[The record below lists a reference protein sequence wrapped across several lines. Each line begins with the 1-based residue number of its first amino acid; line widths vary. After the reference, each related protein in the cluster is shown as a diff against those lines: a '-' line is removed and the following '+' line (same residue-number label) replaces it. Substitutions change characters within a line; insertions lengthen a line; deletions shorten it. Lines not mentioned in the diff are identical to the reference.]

1 MLIVRS
7 TSSQIERALARQA
20 SVVLVGP
27 RQVRKT
33 TLGLQ
38 IAEGRPAAYIDLEQP
53 NNQRVLD
60 EPAHFFEQHAESLV
74 ILDEV
79 HRVPEVFSVIRGTI
93 DRARRQGRQ
102 TGMFLFL
109 GSASMELLGQSSE
122 SLAGRIAMVE
132 LDTINVLE
140 AHTAGIDQTQL
151 WMRGG
156 FPLSLTAASLQD
168 SFEWRSDFIRTYLER
183 DIPSFAKGAN
193 VSLLDNLWTMLSYAQ
208 GSILNLSSLSRS
220 LGVSSPTVQHYIDLL
235 EKLLMIRLI
244 HPFHAN
250 IKKRYVKSPKVFIRD
265 SGLAHAQLGL
275 MTDVQILGHPIVGH
289 SWEGFVI
296 ENILSVAPPR
306 SRYGFYRTA
315 FRELA
320 DVDPLCLFHPQG
332 FEVSSDQTASDL
344 DWQNSPHSRDGG
356 SIRTTPVRHVN
367 LLRRSNDSLTRTPTL
382 DHKFELAFP
391 SRDSPPIKP
400 SRTAVRK

>member
-1 MLIVRS
+1 M
-7 TSSQIERALARQA
+7 
-20 SVVLVGP
+20 
-27 RQVRKT
+27 K
-33 TLGLQ
+33 
-38 IAEGRPAAYIDLEQP
+38 
-53 NNQRVLD
+53 
-60 EPAHFFEQHAESLV
+60 
-74 ILDEV
+74 
-79 HRVPEVFSVIRGTI
+79 
-93 DRARRQGRQ
+93 
-102 TGMFLFL
+102 
-109 GSASMELLGQSSE
+109 LLRQSSE
-122 SLAGRIAMVE
+122 SLAGRIAIVE
-132 LDTINVLE
+132 LDAINVLK

-235 EKLLMIRLI
+235 EKLLLIRLI
-244 HPFHAN
+244 RPFHAN

-275 MTDVQILGHPIVGH
+275 MTDVQVLGHSIVGH

-315 FRELA
+315 KGAEIDLVLQFPGLQSLWALEIKRSVAASVRRGFYTARNDVSATKSFLVHPGSERFMLKHGVEAIGLLELCEQISA
-320 DVDPLCLFHPQG
+320 
-332 FEVSSDQTASDL
+332 
-344 DWQNSPHSRDGG
+344 G
-356 SIRTTPVRHVN
+356 SHEGHI
-367 LLRRSNDSLTRTPTL
+367 S
-382 DHKFELAFP
+382 
-391 SRDSPPIKP
+391 
-400 SRTAVRK
+400 